1 MVNGY
6 ITVGVT
12 LKNEVSI
19 VASLVEKPLHLMPV
33 CLLPVAAIVPLHEE

>member
-1 MVNGY
+1 MANGY

-19 VASLVEKPLHLMPV
+19 VASLVEKPLHLIPI
-33 CLLPVAAIVPLHEE
+33 CLPPVAVIVPLHEE